1 MNLSETAATV
11 IESAA
16 FVLALG
22 YVLLSIRQAV
32 LAWPLMIAS
41 SILYG
46 LLFGVARLYGQM
58 ALQALFVVI
67 ALWGWWQWAFG
78 RKGEQPLAVTLL
90 PWRLR
95 LWLAAA
101 WLATALASAAGLA
114 RLTDA
119 AAPWLDAFTTV
130 GSLIAQLLTARKYV
144 EAWPAWIVVNAV
156 SVALFVG
163 QQLWLTALLYAVFLV
178 LSAVGWAAWRRDA
191 QRAADSSAVAAR

>member
-1 MNLSETAATV
+1 VNLSATAATV

-41 SILYG
+41 SVLYG
-46 LLFGVARLYGQM
+46 LLFGAARLYGQM

-67 ALWGWWQWAFG
+67 ALWGWWQWRFG
-78 RKGEQPLAVTLL
+78 RKAEQPLAVTPL

-95 LWLAAA
+95 LWLTAA
-101 WLATALASAAGLA
+101 WLAAALASAAGLA
-114 RLTDA
+114 RMTDA

-144 EAWPAWIVVNAV
+144 EAWPAWIVVNTV

-163 QQLWLTALLYAVFLV
+163 QQLWLTALLYAVLLV
-178 LSAVGWAAWRRDA
+178 LSAVGWAAWRRHT
-191 QRAADSSAVAAR
+191 QRPAAATAAP

>member
-1 MNLSETAATV
+1 MNLPDTAATV

-41 SILYG
+41 SVLYG
-46 LLFGVARLYGQM
+46 LLFGAARLYGQM
-58 ALQALFVVI
+58 ALQALFVAI
-67 ALWGWWQWAFG
+67 AVWGWWQWKFG
-78 RKGEQPLAVTLL
+78 RKGARPLAVSPL
-90 PWRLR
+90 PWTLR

-101 WLATALASAAGLA
+101 WLSAALLSAAGLA

-119 AAPWLDAFTTV
+119 AAPSLDAFTTV

-163 QQLWLTALLYAVFLV
+163 QQLWLTALLYAMFLL
-178 LSAVGWAAWRRDA
+178 LSAVGWSAWRRDA
-191 QRAADSSAVAAR
+191 QRAAAAP